1 MTFPGAGAQI
11 YRNEAGEPLGWDHP
25 SYDDGPD
32 PDDFDECDYDDEN
45 FDECDYDDEDP
56 DGGTEWV
63 ICDECGN
70 EYEDGDP
77 EIKQHEQE
85 TGHKRWS

>member
-1 MTFPGAGAQI
+1 MTFPGAHAQV
-11 YRNEAGEPLGWDHP
+11 YRNEEGEVLGWDQLP
-25 SYDDGPD
+25 YPD
-32 PDDFDECDYDDEN
+32 TDERDYE
-45 FDECDYDDEDP
+45 EEAYWADYEEDP

>member
-11 YRNEAGEPLGWDHP
+11 YHNEAGEPTEWDYP
-25 SYDDGPD
+25 GYDEGPD
-32 PDDFDECDYDDEN
+32 PDDFDPYDND
-45 FDECDYDDEDP
+45 FDE

-77 EIKQHEQE
+77 EIKKHEAD
-85 TGHKRWS
+85 TGHKRWG